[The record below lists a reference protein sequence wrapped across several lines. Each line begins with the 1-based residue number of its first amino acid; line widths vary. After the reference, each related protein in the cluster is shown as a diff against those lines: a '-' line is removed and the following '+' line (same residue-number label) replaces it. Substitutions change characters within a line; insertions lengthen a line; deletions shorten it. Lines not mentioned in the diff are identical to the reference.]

1 MKDKRKFMS
10 KLLRDLINCKRGIT
24 MTVSLNQISTDERH
38 ILKNLYS
45 LYLHDLSEY
54 TEGLDI
60 SSDGSFEFD
69 SFELIWKREGLTP
82 YFLKKD
88 KTIVGFLL
96 LLERPF
102 LNKEYDYSINDIF
115 ILKKYR
121 RKGIAIALLKQLFE
135 QKKGC
140 YFVVELAKNIP
151 AVIFWRKIFSALNID
166 FEEKKKIIDDEECLM
181 QSFQI

>member
-1 MKDKRKFMS
+1 
-10 KLLRDLINCKRGIT
+10 

-45 LYLHDLSEY
+45 LYLHDLPEY

-69 SFELIWKREGLTP
+69 SFELIWKREGVTP

-88 KTIVGFLL
+88 KIIVGFLL

-121 RKGIAIALLKQLFE
+121 RKGIAIALLKQLFK

-151 AVIFWRKIFSALNID
+151 AVIFWRKILNTLNID
-166 FEEKKKIIDDEECLM
+166 FEEKKKIIDDEACLM

>member
-1 MKDKRKFMS
+1 
-10 KLLRDLINCKRGIT
+10 

-54 TEGLDI
+54 TEGLNI

-88 KTIVGFLL
+88 KIIVGFLL

-121 RKGIAIALLKQLFE
+121 RKGIAIALLKELFK

-151 AVIFWRKIFSALNID
+151 AVIFWRKILNTLNID

>member
-1 MKDKRKFMS
+1 
-10 KLLRDLINCKRGIT
+10 
-24 MTVSLNQISTDERH
+24 MTVSLNQISTDEKH

-88 KTIVGFLL
+88 KMTVGFLL

-121 RKGIAIALLKQLFE
+121 RKGMAIALLKELFK

-151 AVIFWRKIFSALNID
+151 AVIFWRKIFSELKID
-166 FEEKKKIIDDEECLM
+166 FEEKKKMIDDEECLM
-181 QSFQI
+181 QSFQV

>member
-1 MKDKRKFMS
+1 
-10 KLLRDLINCKRGIT
+10 
-24 MTVSLNQISTDERH
+24 MTVSLDQISTDEKH

-88 KTIVGFLL
+88 KTIAGFLL

-121 RKGIAIALLKQLFE
+121 RKGIAIALLKELFK

-151 AVIFWRKIFSALNID
+151 AVIFWRKLFNALNID
-166 FEEKKKIIDDEECLM
+166 FEEKTKIIDDEECLM

>member
-1 MKDKRKFMS
+1 M
-10 KLLRDLINCKRGIT
+10 I

-54 TEGLDI
+54 TEGLNI

-88 KTIVGFLL
+88 KIIVGFLL

-102 LNKEYDYSINDIF
+102 LYKEYDYSINDFF

-121 RKGIAIALLKQLFE
+121 RKGIAIALLKELFK

-151 AVIFWRKIFSALNID
+151 AVIFWRKILNTLNID

>member
-1 MKDKRKFMS
+1 M
-10 KLLRDLINCKRGIT
+10 N
-24 MTVSLNQISTDERH
+24 VSLNQISSDERH

-54 TEGLDI
+54 TEGLDL
-60 SSDGSFEFD
+60 SSDGAFEFD
-69 SFELIWKREGLTP
+69 SFELIWKMEGVTP

-121 RKGIAIALLKQLFE
+121 RKGIAIALVKELFK
-135 QKKGC
+135 QKKGS

-166 FEEKKKIIDDEECLM
+166 FEEKKKMIDDEECLM
-181 QSFQI
+181 QSFHI